1 MLVISQKVGDK
12 VVLSSGIT
20 ITVLDV
26 KAGKVRS
33 GIEAPKD
40 VEIKRT
46 GWTKKSNN
54 NKSDK

>member
-26 KAGKVRS
+26 KAGKVRF

-46 GWTKKSNN
+46 GWTKKSL
-54 NKSDK
+54 